1 MAVFS
6 EMYYP
11 HGWKATID
19 GGKVP
24 IARVNY
30 ALRGLKVPAG
40 QHEIVFK
47 FVPEVVKTGSTIM
60 LISNILLLLIILGGL
75 FTVYKKKF

>member
-1 MAVFS
+1 
-6 EMYYP
+6 MYYP
-11 HGWKATID
+11 YGWKATID
-19 GGKVP
+19 GSEVP

-60 LISNILLLLIILGGL
+60 LISNILLLLIVLGGL
-75 FTVYKKKF
+75 FLVYKKKV